1 MRAAWWNPRV
11 AAAAALCALPLI
23 LAGCGDQKHAAGAD
37 EHGAEE
43 SEFERGPH
51 NGRLLRSGD
60 FAIEMTI
67 FETGVP
73 PEFHAYAYQDD
84 KPVAPAKVVLAVMLK
99 RLGGKTDKFAFK
111 ADKDYLA
118 GNGTVVEPHSFDV
131 VVTATHDGKTH
142 NWSYASYEGRTVIR
156 DKAAAEAGVTIE
168 KSGPATIKQT
178 IELLGHADLAP
189 GAKASLRAR
198 FPGRILS
205 VAKTFGDPVRA
216 GDVLA
221 RIESNESLQAY
232 AIAAPFNG
240 VVLERN
246 ANAGDMATDG
256 VLFLIGD
263 PSKLAADFHVFDR
276 DAVRIRAGQD
286 LRIAGLD
293 GAAVVDAKITM
304 LSPVKDPGSQSIVAR
319 AFFDNPDG
327 KFRPGMTING
337 NVVVDEAP
345 VPLAVK
351 TIAIQQFRD
360 FEVVFAKVG
369 ETYEV
374 RMLEIGR
381 RSTEWTE
388 VLGGLEPGVDYV
400 VANSFLIKADIE
412 KSGASHDH

>member
-1 MRAAWWNPRV
+1 MKISWWVSRGI
-11 AAAAALCALPLI
+11 AGAALLSLTSMLVA
-23 LAGCGDQKHAAGAD
+23 CGEQPKSAAG
-37 EHGAEE
+37 EHGAAEQE
-43 SEFERGPH
+43 LEKGPH

-60 FAIEMTI
+60 FSLEMTI

-73 PEFHAYAYQDD
+73 PEFHAYAYEND
-84 KPVAPAKVVLAVMLK
+84 KPVAPSKVALTVTLK
-99 RLGGKTDKFAFK
+99 RLGGKTDQFTFK
-111 ADKDYLA
+111 ADKDFLA
-118 GNGTVVEPHSFDV
+118 GSGTVVEPHSFDV
-131 VVTATHDGKTH
+131 EVTANYNGKPH
-142 NWSYASYEGRTVIR
+142 RWSYASYEGRTVIR

-205 VAKTFGDPVRA
+205 VAKTLGDAVRA
-216 GDVLA
+216 GDELA

-232 AIAAPFNG
+232 RITAPFRG
-240 VVLERN
+240 LVLERN
-246 ANAGDMATDG
+246 ANPGDVATDG
-256 VLFLIGD
+256 VLFVVGN
-263 PSKLAADFHVFDR
+263 PSKLVADFHVFDR
-276 DAVRIRAGQD
+276 DATRIRAGQD
-286 LRIAGLD
+286 LRIAALD
-293 GAAVVDAKITM
+293 GKAVADAKIAL
-304 LSPVKDPGSQSIVAR
+304 LSPMKDPGSQSIVAR

-327 KFRPGMTING
+327 SFRPGMTVNG
-337 NVVVDEAP
+337 NVVVDEAQ
-345 VPLAVK
+345 VALAVK

-388 VLGGLEPGVDYV
+388 VLGGIEPGVDYV
-400 VANSFLIKADIE
+400 VVNSFLIKADIE